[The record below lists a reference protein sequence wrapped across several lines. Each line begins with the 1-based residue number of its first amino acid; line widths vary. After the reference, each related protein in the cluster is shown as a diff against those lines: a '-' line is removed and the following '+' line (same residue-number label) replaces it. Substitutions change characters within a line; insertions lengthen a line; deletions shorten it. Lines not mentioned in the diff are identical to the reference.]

1 MSAVDGLSAEAAAAE
16 HIESKRRVST
26 RRRVLVTFAVAILTF
41 LFFAPLFNLASISLK
56 DPDQVYAAGSPLYPA
71 RAKQVEVDGKER
83 PVVLVPQDDGSFKE
97 LVLVKP
103 GRQESLL
110 ADPTDVTKTILW
122 QGSWRTLENAWE
134 FSATFNNFGTVW
146 EILDYPTLLRNT
158 LIIAVIG
165 TIGTVVSCVLVAYG
179 FSRLRFPGRG
189 KLFQVMV
196 ATIFI
201 PGTVTLIPTYMLFLN
216 LGWVNTWLP
225 LLVPTFVA
233 NAFDVFLIRQYM
245 MTIPREHDEAA
256 QIEGASPWQTL
267 RYVIIP
273 QSRPV
278 IIAVTIFHF
287 VYSWNDY
294 FGPLIYLSTKPELQ
308 TLGIGLSR
316 FSSQYSARV
325 GYPEAATLM
334 TIAIPII
341 LFIIF
346 QRYFVRGVVVTGV
359 DK

>member
-1 MSAVDGLSAEAAAAE
+1 MSVAEGLSPQAAAAA
-16 HIESKRRVST
+16 HVESSRRISA
-26 RRRVLVTFAVAILTF
+26 RRRILATAFVAILTF

-71 RAKQVEVDGKER
+71 RPKQVEVDGKDR
-83 PVVLVPQDDGSFKE
+83 PVVLVPEADGTFRE
-97 LVLVKP
+97 MVLVKP

-110 ADPTDVTKTILW
+110 ADPTDLSATEVW

-134 FSATFNNFGTVW
+134 FSATLNNYGTVW
-146 EILDYPTLLRNT
+146 EILDYPRLLLNT
-158 LIIAVIG
+158 IIIAIVG

-189 KLFQVMV
+189 KLFQVMI

-225 LLVPTFVA
+225 LLVPTFFA

-256 QIEGASPWQTL
+256 QIEGAGPWQIL

-273 QSRPV
+273 QSWP
-278 IIAVTIFHF
+278 
-287 VYSWNDY
+287 
-294 FGPLIYLSTKPELQ
+294 
-308 TLGIGLSR
+308 IGERVEQRLVRLSR
-316 FSSQYSARV
+316 D
-325 GYPEAATLM
+325 GAADTVDIEGVIGHDCL
-334 TIAIPII
+334 
-341 LFIIF
+341 L
-346 QRYFVRGVVVTGV
+346 YFVVVVGATPKRYAFDRQNPSACGRA
-359 DK
+359 